1 MENNKDISHVEE
13 LKKLAPFLS
22 QKQKNGS
29 PFEVPESYFDEL
41 PSRIQERL
49 ATSAQESWLSILK
62 SWLSIR
68 NLAITSGLVVAFI
81 LIQPYIG
88 ADKKVPTI
96 SSDDLMALI
105 DEGVIDFDED
115 VIYDAYAGSANI
127 EIETSTNIDDEEII
141 DYLMD
146 EEVDVEGNYDEL

>member
-1 MENNKDISHVEE
+1 MENNKDISPREE
-13 LKKLAPFLS
+13 LKDLAPFLS
-22 QKQKNGS
+22 QKKKDAA
-29 PFEVPESYFDEL
+29 PFEVPADYFEEL
-41 PSRIQERL
+41 PMRVQERI
-49 ATSAQESWLSILK
+49 ATPAQEGWLSMIK

-68 NLAITSGLVVAFI
+68 NLAIASGLVVAFI
-81 LIQPYIG
+81 LVQPYIG
-88 ADKKVPTI
+88 VDKKTPTI

-115 VIYDAYAGSANI
+115 VIYDAYAGTDNI
-127 EIETSTNIDDEEII
+127 EIETSTNIDEEEII